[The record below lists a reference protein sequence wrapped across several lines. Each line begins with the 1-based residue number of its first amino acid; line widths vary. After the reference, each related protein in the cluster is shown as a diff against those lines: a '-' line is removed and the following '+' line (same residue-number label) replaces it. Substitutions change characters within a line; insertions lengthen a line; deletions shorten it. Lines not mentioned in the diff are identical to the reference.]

1 MKARD
6 LIDKLS
12 QVSPDAEVVP
22 ENKTE
27 SAVQLFDETF
37 KSGNLV
43 DLASSIGEVGIDSI
57 LSLVGVPTIVKDI
70 LVLGLLVGVTKTVA

>member
-1 MKARD
+1 MK
-6 LIDKLS
+6 
-12 QVSPDAEVVP
+12 EP

-43 DLASSIGEVGIDSI
+43 DLASSIGEVWIDSI
-57 LSLVGVPTIVKDI
+57 MSLEGVAQIVKDI
-70 LVLGLLVGVTKTVA
+70 PVLGLLVGVTKTVA